1 MLSHLWVCIFV
12 RPTPRFTRAG
22 QVWVWS
28 RGAVYY
34 GADVVGGCKELSAG
48 LYVALALCDLSA
60 RILYSRRRME
70 RHASRRRVQQFVGQ
84 KCGRRNYA
92 KISIKL

>member
-1 MLSHLWVCIFV
+1 MEMQLLDYLLASMLV

-28 RGAVYY
+28 RGAVCY

-48 LYVALALCDLSA
+48 GDSCLCYKSFSA
-60 RILYSRRRME
+60 RILYSRRRLE

-84 KCGRRNYA
+84 
-92 KISIKL
+92 IL